1 MTGLGYAWI
10 AALRSGHRAGT
21 RIASQLVWPGRRPT
35 GADATDGHEGQTHMS
50 MTHVSDTAV
59 VFLPWDAIERE
70 AQQQILNTA
79 SMPFVFKH
87 VAVMPD
93 CHYGKGATVGTVL
106 ATQGA
111 VIPAAV
117 GVDIGCGMIA
127 VRTPFTRADIRNP
140 AAVRAG
146 IERRI
151 PMSAG
156 RNNVKL
162 TTTAAARVEAL
173 QTLAAETRANPGQ
186 YDKNWKLALGTL
198 GGGNHFI
205 ELAEDGDGSLWLTLH
220 SGSRGVGNKIGNH
233 YIKVAQDL
241 CRRMQVQLPDRDL
254 AYLPENHPAFDAY
267 IRELNWAQQFALQN
281 RNEMMDR
288 VLTEISFAVYGEDG
302 HQPDIELQRINS
314 HHNFTHREEHFGQTV
329 WVTRKG
335 AIRARR
341 DDWAMIPGSMGSKSY
356 IVVGKEN
363 AMSFHSAPHGAGR
376 RYSRTKARTLFSM
389 EDLSRAMEGIE
400 YRHSKVLL
408 DEIPAAYK
416 DIDEVIDNARELVE
430 VKYVLKQFVNV
441 KGD

>member
-1 MTGLGYAWI
+1 MERVNEKAI
-10 AALRSGHRAGT
+10 
-21 RIASQLVWPGRRPT
+21 
-35 GADATDGHEGQTHMS
+35 
-50 MTHVSDTAV
+50 
-59 VFLPWDAIERE
+59 VFLPWDSIEPD
-70 AQQQILNTA
+70 AQRQILNTA
-79 SMPFVFKH
+79 AMPFVFKH

-106 ATQGA
+106 PTDGA

-127 VRTPFTRADIRNP
+127 VRTPLKRSDIPDP
-140 AAVRAG
+140 AAIRAG

-156 RNNVKL
+156 KNNARL
-162 TTTAAARVEAL
+162 TPAAAERVRAL
-173 QTLAAETRANPGQ
+173 ESLARDTGATPDQ
-186 YDKNWKLALGTL
+186 YDRNWKLALGTL

-205 ELAEDGDGSLWLTLH
+205 ELAEDADGAVWLTLH

-241 CRRMQVQLPDRDL
+241 CRKLHVQLPDRDL
-254 AYLPENHPAFDAY
+254 AYLPEDHPAFAAY
-267 IRELNWAQQFALQN
+267 LRDLNWAQQFALHN

-288 VLTEISFAVYGEDG
+288 VLTEVSFAVHGKDG
-302 HQPDIELQRINS
+302 HQSGLELQRINS
-314 HHNFTHREEHFGQTV
+314 HHNFTRKETHFGRDV

-335 AIRARR
+335 AIMAGK
-341 DDWAMIPGSMGSKSY
+341 DNWAMIPGSMGTRSY
-356 IVVGKEN
+356 IVVGKEHP
-363 AMSFHSAPHGAGR
+363 MSFNSAPHGAGR
-376 RYSRTKARTLFSM
+376 RYSRTKARSLFSM
-389 EDLSRAMEGIE
+389 DDLSRAMQGIE

-408 DEIPAAYK
+408 DEIPGAYK
-416 DIDEVIDNARELVE
+416 DIDEVMENAKDLVE